1 MISDPAWEFG
11 REEMEA
17 PCGFCLRGCAELWCM
32 FRSSPEKLRE
42 YRGRF
47 LESFVFGQPFQVDEG

>member
-1 MISDPAWEFG
+1 MISDPAWELG

-17 PCGFCLRGCAELWCM
+17 SCGFCLRGCAELCCM

-42 YRGRF
+42 YRGS
-47 LESFVFGQPFQVDEG
+47 LQCVKK

>member
-1 MISDPAWEFG
+1 MRFLFE
-11 REEMEA
+11 
-17 PCGFCLRGCAELWCM
+17 GCAELWCM

-47 LESFVFGQPFQVDEG
+47 LESFVFGQPFQVDEGWALRHQSHKY